1 MSMILSPRKLTCPP
15 KKGPFLSSPKHQ
27 FPVDMLVF
35 GGLCILLKFVQALT
49 IQFSF
54 SSGSS
59 WGDFQCYP
67 KWFVVRAIQA
77 EDEEESWAEEEM
89 ELET

>member
-1 MSMILSPRKLTCPP
+1 MSPQKGTISFISQASISSGYVSFRGFMYFAQIRTGSYHSIL
-15 KKGPFLSSPKHQ
+15 
-27 FPVDMLVF
+27 
-35 GGLCILLKFVQALT
+35 
-49 IQFSF
+49 F